1 VTDSLKGRL
10 LIAGADLFDPNFR
23 RTVVLVTEHDE
34 EGAVGL
40 VLNRPAET
48 RVAEAVP
55 GLSPLVAPDAPVFVG
70 GPVDQQSLLV
80 LAEFD
85 DPDDSASTVFDDIG
99 FVHGDADIELAAGTT
114 RRARVFAGYAGWT
127 AGQLDDELEADGWI
141 VAQATRDD
149 VFEAGEELWCDVL
162 RRQGG
167 TYYKLLSMMPAD
179 PSLN

>member
-1 VTDSLKGRL
+1 MAHSLKGQL
-10 LIAGADLFDPNFR
+10 LVAGADLLDPNFR
-23 RTVVLVTEHDE
+23 RTVVLVTEHDD

-48 RVAEAVP
+48 TVVEAVP
-55 GLSPLVAPDAPVFVG
+55 GLSPLVDDDAPVFVG
-70 GPVDQQSLLV
+70 GPVDQQSVLV

-85 DPDDSASTVFDDIG
+85 DPEESAATVFEDVG
-99 FVHGDADIELAAGTT
+99 FVHGNADIALAACTT
-114 RRARVFAGYAGWT
+114 RRARVFAGYAGWS

-141 VAQATRDD
+141 VAPATRDD
-149 VFEAGEELWCDVL
+149 VFDADEELWSAVL

-167 TYYKLLSMMPAD
+167 SYYELLATMPAD